1 MEITAFKNQ
10 RERNLKKPNALVK
23 SLEGL
28 FDAPF
33 KVKWKMS
40 KMSLKENYK
49 LLNSWD
55 GSITGE

>member
-10 RERNLKKPNALVK
+10 REWNLKKPNALVK

-40 KMSLKENYK
+40 KMSSKEIYK
-49 LLNSWD
+49 LLNS
-55 GSITGE
+55 